1 VALTAPAPTR
11 VNGTLVVLVLLTVV
25 AAVAG
30 GLIWYKR
37 RPQLQTLPFTLDTP
51 TGKMYLV
58 PAGQFLHGPNAAET
72 AMVPAFYIDAT
83 EVTNATYA
91 RFCRET
97 GRALPP
103 GFPTGKP
110 LLPVVNV
117 NIEDADA
124 FARWAGKRLPDA
136 LEWEKAARG
145 TRGPR
150 FPWGDAAEPRRANVA
165 GSPSVREPGLLPADS
180 MPQHASP
187 SRALHMA
194 GNAAELV
201 RTTVKPD
208 QATFERFAQLMRPPP
223 ARNESWFSAR
233 GGSWLRPIED
243 ASVSSYIAV
252 PGRYR
257 APDIGFRCA
266 RDPVR

>member
-1 VALTAPAPTR
+1 MAAPASR
-11 VNGTLVVLVLLTVV
+11 RISGTLVVIVLLAVV
-25 AAVAG
+25 GAVVG
-30 GLIWYKR
+30 GLVWYKR

-51 TGKMYLV
+51 AGRMYLV
-58 PAGQFLHGPNAAET
+58 PAGPFRHGPDAAET
-72 AMVPAFYIDAT
+72 AVVPAFYIDAT
-83 EVTNATYA
+83 EVTNEAYA

-97 GRALPP
+97 GRSLPP
-103 GFPTGKP
+103 GFPTDKP
-110 LLPVVNV
+110 QLPVVNV

-124 FARWAGKRLPDA
+124 FAQWAGKRLPDA

-145 TRGPR
+145 TRGAR
-150 FPWGDAAEPRRANVA
+150 FPWGDTADASRANVA
-165 GSPSVREPGLLPADS
+165 GSPSIPDPGLLPADS

-201 RTTVKPD
+201 RTTVRPD
-208 QATFERFAQLMRPPP
+208 QPTAERFTGILQPPP
-223 ARNESWFSAR
+223 ARGESWFTAR
-233 GGSWLRPIED
+233 GGSWLRPIEE
-243 ASVSSYIAV
+243 ASVYSYIVV

-266 RDPVR
+266 RDPAR